1 MKILILSIVLG
12 GSVALLSSC
21 ANEEHSKEET
31 TKEEETTLVIEDENC
46 TFSIDPTSV
55 KLAWTSFKHT
65 EKTPVGGVFDMMELN
80 NTIVA
85 ETAVETFKNATISIN
100 SRTVNSKNEIRDEKI
115 KNSFFG
121 TMDKSDFLTGK
132 IISLDGEEYGNAVIE
147 ITMNGIEK
155 QQDFNWKIENN
166 IVEFKTELTIEDWS
180 AKPSLDSL
188 NAVCEDLHIGA
199 DGSSVLWPTVEVN
212 ITAELNKEC
221 K

>member
-1 MKILILSIVLG
+1 MKKIILSIVLG

-21 ANEEHSKEET
+21 GNEEHSKEG
-31 TKEEETTLVIEDENC
+31 TKEELVTKVAIVEKC
-46 TFSIDPTSV
+46 TYSIDPTSV
-55 KLAWTSFKHT
+55 KLEWTSFKHT
-65 EKTPVGGVFDMMELN
+65 EKTPVGGVFGMMELN
-80 NTIVA
+80 NTVVA
-85 ETAVETFKNATISIN
+85 ETAVETFRNATISIN
-100 SRTVNSKNEIRDEKI
+100 SRTVNSQNEVRDEKI

-132 IISLDGEEYGNAVIE
+132 IISIDGEEYANAVIT

-155 QQDFNWKIENN
+155 EQKFKWRIEEN
-166 IVEFKTELTIEDWS
+166 IVEFKTELTVEDWS

-199 DGSSVLWPTVEVN
+199 DGLSVLWPTVEVN
-212 ITAELNKEC
+212 ITAKLNKEC

>member
-1 MKILILSIVLG
+1 MKKIILSIVLG

-21 ANEEHSKEET
+21 NNEEHSKKDTAKET
-31 TKEEETTLVIEDENC
+31 ETKIDLVEKC
-46 TFSIDPTSV
+46 SYSIDPTSL
-55 KLAWTSFKHT
+55 KLEWTSFKHT
-65 EKTPVGGVFDMMELN
+65 AKTPVGGIFDMMELN

-100 SRTVNSKNEIRDEKI
+100 SRTVNSKNEVRDEKI

-132 IISLDGEEYGNAVIE
+132 IVSLEGEKNGNAVIA

-155 QQDFNWKIENN
+155 EQNFKWTIEEN

-188 NAVCEDLHIGA
+188 NTVCEDLHRGA
-199 DGSSVLWPTVEVN
+199 DGLSLLWPTVNVN
-212 ITAELNKEC
+212 ITAKLNKEC